1 MKTINVRDARESISQ
16 LLDLVQTGEEVII
29 LRRGK
34 PVARLI
40 GPERRGGSFP
50 DRSQLR
56 KSLPPM
62 SHSAAEMV
70 RSLRDDERY

>member
-1 MKTINVRDARESISQ
+1 MTTINVRDARESISQ

-40 GPERRGGSFP
+40 GPERTGGSFP

-56 KSLPPM
+56 KSIPPM
-62 SHSAAEMV
+62 PQSAAEMV

>member
-1 MKTINVRDARESISQ
+1 MTTINVRDARESIAK

-40 GPERRGGSFP
+40 GPERTGISFP

-56 KSLPPM
+56 KNIPPM
-62 SHSAAEMV
+62 PQSAADLV
-70 RSLRDDERY
+70 RSLRDEERY

>member
-1 MKTINVRDARESISQ
+1 MTTINVRDARESISQ

-40 GPERRGGSFP
+40 GPERTGSFP

-56 KSLPPM
+56 KSIPPM
-62 SHSAAEMV
+62 PQSAAEMV